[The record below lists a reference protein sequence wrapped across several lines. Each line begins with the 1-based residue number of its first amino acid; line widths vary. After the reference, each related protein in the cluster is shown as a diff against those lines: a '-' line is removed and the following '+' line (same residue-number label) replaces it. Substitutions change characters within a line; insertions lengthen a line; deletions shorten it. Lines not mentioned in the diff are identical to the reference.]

1 MKIAAVGTGTMG
13 MGVAQAFAQVDGF
26 EVAVCSARPASNY
39 DGKKAAFEKH
49 FTKAV
54 AKGKMTQERKDAIMA
69 RTTFGSIEIA
79 ADADLI
85 VESVSEDLA
94 MKKDFFTR
102 LHAICKPET
111 IFTTNTSSLSITEI
125 GAQIGRPVLGMHFF
139 NPVPYMPLVEVIPG
153 MSTPTELVEKVV
165 QIAKDIGKTPVVV
178 KEGPGFV
185 VNRVFVPMINEAIGI
200 YAEGLASAEDIDT
213 AVHLGISIAFGPL
226 KAADVAGLD
235 VILAIMDVLYK
246 ETGDPKYRAHP
257 LLRKMVRANL
267 LGVKTGKGFY
277 DYSKNA

>member
-13 MGVAQAFAQVDGF
+13 MGVAQAFAQVEGF
-26 EVAVCSARPASNY
+26 EVAVCGARPAANY
-39 DGKKAAFEKH
+39 DSKRAAFEKH
-49 FTKAV
+49 FTKLV
-54 AKGKMTQERKDAIMA
+54 AKGKMTQARKDAIMTQ
-69 RTTFGSIEIA
+69 TTFGSIEIA

-85 VESVSEDLA
+85 VESVSEDMA
-94 MKKDFFTR
+94 MKQDFFTR
-102 LHAICKPET
+102 LHAICKPEA
-111 IFTTNTSSLSITEI
+111 IFTTNTSSLSVTEI
-125 GAQIGRPVLGMHFF
+125 GAPVGRPVLGMHFF
-139 NPVPYMPLVEVIPG
+139 NPVPYMPLIEVIPA
-153 MSTPTELVEKVV
+153 MNTPQDVVDKVV

-185 VNRVFVPMINEAIGI
+185 VNRVFVPMMNEAIGI

-226 KAADVAGLD
+226 KTADMAGLD
-235 VILAIMDVLYK
+235 VVLAIMEVLYK

-257 LLRKMVRANL
+257 LLKKMVRANM

-277 DYSKNA
+277 DYSK